1 MSQNKLIVPGAEETL
16 NEMKAEIAAKLN
28 IELGADVTARE
39 NGTVGGEMGGQI
51 TKNLVALAL
60 QQLANKS

>member
-39 NGTVGGEMGGQI
+39 NGTVGGKMGGQI

>member
-1 MSQNKLIVPGAEETL
+1 MSRNKLIVPGAEKAL
-16 NEMKAEIAAKLN
+16 DEMKAEIAN
-28 IELGADVTARE
+28 ELGIDLGPNSTAKE

-60 QQLANKS
+60 QQFGNK